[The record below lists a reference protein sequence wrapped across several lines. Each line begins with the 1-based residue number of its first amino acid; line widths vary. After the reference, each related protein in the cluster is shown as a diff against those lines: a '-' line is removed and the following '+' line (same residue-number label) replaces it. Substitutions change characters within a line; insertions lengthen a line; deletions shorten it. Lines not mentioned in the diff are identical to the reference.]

1 MPRKIETETLKNRR
15 DICLRKIEKNDLSM
29 KDTRQRLQETL
40 DELERREKKRTDGLK
55 DKLFEVA
62 MPYFGMNISEKEL
75 EDWFKKIMNDD
86 RNKGAVT
93 TLKRLEED
101 RIRKIE
107 ADDAIRFEKLKEDH
121 KTLFADSKKAAKAD
135 DDLSATDSDS
145 NADEDSP
152 VSESNTD
159 SDEKSDY
166 ETDEEESSEDEDD
179 SDSYMNS
186 PEFCDRMPEGTIS
199 EESKT

>member
-75 EDWFKKIMNDD
+75 EEWFKKIMNDD

-107 ADDAIRFEKLKEDH
+107 AEDAIRFEKLKEDH
-121 KTLFADSKKAAKAD
+121 KKLFTDSKKAAKED
-135 DDLSATDSDS
+135 DDLSDSDS
-145 NADEDSP
+145 DDNADDDSP

-166 ETDEEESSEDEDD
+166 ETDEEESSEDD
-179 SDSYMNS
+179 SDSYINS
-186 PEFCDRMPEGTIS
+186 PEFCDRIPESTLS
-199 EESKT
+199 EESET